1 MQHNMTFV
9 PRRFTKKEA
18 EAIVGTL
25 SSPSKMPCH
34 GYSIPAKNCHVGSHL
49 RDLANSVCS
58 KCYALKGRYV
68 FPNVQAAMQRRL
80 ASIDDP
86 RWVPAM
92 AALIASTKDT
102 HFRWHD
108 SGDVQSVAHLTRIA
122 QVAELTPNVMH
133 WLPTREYNI
142 VESYLDIYGEFPAN
156 LVVRVSAHYVDSA
169 APKRFAN
176 TSSVH
181 RHLQPIGFACR
192 APSQGNQ
199 CGDCRACWDKAIG
212 NVSYLEH

>member
-25 SSPSKMPCH
+25 SSPSKMPCY
-34 GYSIPAKNCHVGSHL
+34 GYSIPATHCKTGSKLHSMP
-49 RDLANSVCS
+49 DTVCS

-92 AALIASTKDT
+92 AALIASTKNP

-142 VESYLDIYGEFPAN
+142 VESYLDIYNEFPAN
-156 LVVRVSAHYVDSA
+156 LVVRVSAHHVDTA
-169 APKRFAN
+169 APKRFSH
-176 TSSVH
+176 TSTVQRS
-181 RHLQPIGFACR
+181 QAAIGFACR

-199 CGDCRACWDKAIG
+199 CGDCRACWDKTIG
-212 NVSYLEH
+212 NVSYFEH